1 MMKKKMRGVFE
12 KVPGSDIWWI
22 QYFAADGKRHR
33 EKIGTK
39 ANALKLVELRRTQ
52 RLVGRKLPKPRSR
65 PLLFSELTAAA
76 LAYTVGRAGHPAN
89 QSRMS
94 KLIEEFGNSVAEEI
108 TPEQVETWLANR
120 KEWSL
125 ATKNRFIALLK
136 LVFRLAERAKKIKYN
151 PARFVRQQKENN
163 ARIRWLSDREETA
176 LRAVIR
182 RDYPGHMPEFD
193 VALYTGMRRSEQYGR
208 RSEQYGMQ
216 WEAVDLQNRIITVP
230 KSKHGEVRYVQ
241 MNSRVAVILSALK
254 DASFGMGSVFSLRS
268 PRCWFDPAV
277 KAARIKDFSWH
288 CLRHT
293 FISRLV
299 MAGVDLRT
307 VQELAGHKS
316 IAMTCRYAHL
326 APGHQQAAV
335 EKLLAEPSATR
346 TATEGSE
353 GTDGSRQVL
362 Q

>member
-1 MMKKKMRGVFE
+1 MKKKMRGVFE

-39 ANALKLVELRRTQ
+39 ANAIKLVELRRTQ

-94 KLIEEFGNSVAEEI
+94 KLIEEFGNCVAEEI
-108 TPEQVETWLANR
+108 TPEQVETWLASR
-120 KEWSL
+120 TEWTL

-136 LVFRLAERAKKIKYN
+136 LVFRLAEKTKKIKYN
-151 PARFVRQQKENN
+151 PARFIRQQKENN
-163 ARIRWLSDREETA
+163 ARIRWLRDHEEAA
-176 LRAVIR
+176 LRAVIQ
-182 RDYPGHMPEFD
+182 RDYPEHMLALD
-193 VALYTGMRRSEQYGR
+193 VALYTGMR

-230 KSKHGEVRYVQ
+230 RSKHGEVRYVQ

-254 DASFGMGSVFSLRS
+254 DASVSTGNVFSLRS
-268 PRCWFDPAV
+268 PRSWFDPAV
-277 KAARIKDFSWH
+277 KAARLKDFSWH

-299 MAGVDLRT
+299 MAGIDLRT
-307 VQELAGHKS
+307 VQELAGHKN

-326 APGHQQAAV
+326 AQGHQQAAI
-335 EKLLAEPSATR
+335 EKLVAVESTATR
-346 TATEGSE
+346 TATGELE
-353 GTDGSRQVL
+353 VADGVHQIV